1 MNERERK
8 KETLNFYDLFMK
20 TIEKKNNN
28 NNNNYYNSYKIISF
42 DSIIGKM
49 EIVLHFRKCFLFSI

>member
-20 TIEKKNNN
+20 TIEKKTIT
-28 NNNNYYNSYKIISF
+28 II
-42 DSIIGKM
+42 II
-49 EIVLHFRKCFLFSI
+49 IIIAIR